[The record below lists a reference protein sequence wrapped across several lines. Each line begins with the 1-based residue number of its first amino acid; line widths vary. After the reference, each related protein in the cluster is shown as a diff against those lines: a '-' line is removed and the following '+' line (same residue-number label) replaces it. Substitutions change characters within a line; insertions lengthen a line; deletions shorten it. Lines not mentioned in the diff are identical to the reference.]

1 MKDLSLY
8 SSINAKIRV
17 WISKLLT
24 PEHWKLLYDSKDTQS
39 LMTKLENTRFS
50 EWIRNSTPE
59 NFAEYLDT
67 AILKESLAIEKN
79 IAKKLSGV
87 PSELISILTEEYD
100 IEQIKR
106 GLRVWRTKTDFTP
119 PDTSLVSQRHKIEW
133 SVFSPKNSIEEI
145 ILTLMN
151 TPYGEPLSSQRLL
164 FRKTG
169 SLFYFEHAL
178 EKDLFAR
185 ISREIDKLSMKDKK
199 AARKMLGIQTDI
211 FNINNILRCKLFFKI
226 PANEIN
232 DIIYANGTYFSPAKC
247 FEAYIAK
254 DASEFLNKI
263 SVPKMDIFAKKIK
276 QLKMIDVAPFLNE
289 IMSLLLY
296 KEIQNCLR
304 GYPFTLGIP
313 LAYILLNR
321 FETQQ
326 LRSLAWAVKLGKNQQ
341 IELFKNTNPLAHK

>member
-8 SSINAKIRV
+8 SSLNAKIRV
-17 WISKLLT
+17 WMSKLLP
-24 PEHWKLLYDSKDTQS
+24 PEHWKILYDSRDMQS
-39 LMTKLENTRFS
+39 LMTKLENTRFAK
-50 EWIRNSTPE
+50 WIKNSTPD
-59 NFAEYLDT
+59 NFAEFLDT

-79 IAKKLSGV
+79 IAKQLKGA
-87 PSELISILTEEYD
+87 PAELILLITEGYD

-106 GLRVWRTKTDFTP
+106 GLRSWSSKNVFTA
-119 PDTSLVSQRHKIEW
+119 PDESLVSGRHKIDWE
-133 SVFSPKNSIEEI
+133 VFAPKNSIEEI

-151 TPYGEPLSSQRLL
+151 TPYGAPLSSKRAL

-178 EKDLFAR
+178 EKNFFSR
-185 ISREIDKLSMKDKK
+185 ISEETNKLSAKDKGIT
-199 AARKMLGIQTDI
+199 RKLLGIQTDI

-226 PANEIN
+226 PPDEIN
-232 DIIYANGTYFSPAKC
+232 DIIYTTGKYFSPAKC
-247 FEAYIAK
+247 FEAYVAK
-254 DASEFLNKI
+254 DAAEFLHKI
-263 SVPKMDIFAKKIK
+263 SVPHIEGLANNIK
-276 QLKMIDVAPFLNE
+276 QLQMMDVAPFLNE
-289 IMSLLLY
+289 ILSLLLY

-321 FETQQ
+321 FETTQ

-341 IELFKNTNPLAHK
+341 IEIFKNTNPLAHK